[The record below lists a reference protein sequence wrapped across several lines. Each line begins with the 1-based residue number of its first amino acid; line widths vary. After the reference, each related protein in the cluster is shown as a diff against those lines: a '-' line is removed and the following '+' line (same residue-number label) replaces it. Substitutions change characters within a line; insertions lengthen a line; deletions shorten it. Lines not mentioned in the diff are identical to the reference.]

1 MAEPPNPPPGPDGVP
16 PLPGPRSGPR
26 PNARTA
32 VFSDIEMQA
41 IVAQAMPEMKDFG
54 PYQIL
59 DRLGE
64 GGMGVVYKARQK
76 GLGRVVALKVLIP
89 GEHASSAQVDR
100 FVNEA
105 KASAKLNHPNIVPV
119 YDFGVHEGRHYFTMQ
134 FIEGK
139 TLEQMLARDPTTY
152 TRRPQEAVR
161 LLRPI
166 LDALAH
172 AHAAGIIHRDLKP
185 ANIILDSSG
194 APLLMDFGLAKDV
207 VAGSKLT
214 KTGMA
219 VGTPSYMPPEQAT
232 GKQDLIDA
240 RSDGYSI
247 GAILYEMLTAR
258 PPFEGAT
265 LMETMERVVRDD
277 PVRPSRYNPDM
288 PRDLETIIM
297 KCLEK
302 SQAARYP
309 SALLLGQDLD
319 RFLNDEPIQARP
331 AGSIERVV
339 KLVKRHRTP
348 VIAGTIGGAVALAAL
363 AVLIWKL
370 SVWQGETAEEARKQT
385 VAAALDGAQKAL
397 VADHL
402 PDAIRRFEE
411 VLKRDGKN
419 REATLGL
426 QEARSRLESRKHDL
440 LSRGEEAM
448 RKNHWAEA
456 AGCFRAALE
465 LVPGDPEIRR
475 LYEFSSQENTM
486 VLFAANPAGARI
498 VAFPVDGATFEVAGE
513 GTPVSGD
520 RPTTAAVPIKR
531 GRYVLEFS
539 APECASARLP
549 TDLAELELAARG
561 REVRIE
567 LRLPDAA
574 AVPDGMIV
582 IPGGTFI
589 MGGDAMGA
597 DPERV
602 VSLKT
607 FAIDR
612 DEVTVGKYVSFLKA
626 TGHPPPPSWE
636 GGKPPAD
643 WADLPMT
650 EVSFFDAQAYA
661 EWAGKRLPTEEE
673 YEKAARGTD
682 GRPYPWGTVFQAE
695 RVNSESEGATPGDET
710 PGDLSPYGVRSLA
723 GNVCEWTSSVWS
735 ERGRQDLTTR
745 VVRGNSWSHAHVYG
759 SYLLDH
765 VARRQRQKP
774 EEHAVYLGFRCA
786 KDLAE

>member
-1 MAEPPNPPPGPDGVP
+1 MATPPPA
-16 PLPGPRSGPR
+16 PGPAGTPPPPR
-26 PNARTA
+26 PAPRPDNRTA

-41 IVAQAMPEMKDFG
+41 IVAQAMPELQDFG

-105 KASAKLNHPNIVPV
+105 KASAKLSHPNIVPV

-152 TRRPQEAVR
+152 TRRPREAVQ
-161 LLRPI
+161 LLLPI

-172 AHAAGIIHRDLKP
+172 AHSVGIIHRDLKP
-185 ANIILDSSG
+185 ANIILDLGG

-240 RSDGYSI
+240 RSDGYSV
-247 GAILYEMLTAR
+247 GAMLYEMLTGR

-265 LMETMERVVRDD
+265 LMETMEKVVRDD
-277 PVRPSRYNPDM
+277 PIRPSRYNPDL
-288 PRDLETIIM
+288 PRDLETIVM

-302 SQAARYP
+302 SQAARYQ
-309 SALLLGQDLD
+309 SARLLAEDLD
-319 RFLNDEPIQARP
+319 RFVKDEPILARP

-348 VIAGTIGGAVALAAL
+348 VLAGTIGGAVALSAL
-363 AVLIWKL
+363 AILVWKL
-370 SVWQGETAEEARKQT
+370 TAWRGETTAEARKQT
-385 VAAALDGAQKAL
+385 IATTLEGAQKAL
-397 VADHL
+397 AAEHL

-411 VLKRDGKN
+411 VLKIDEKN

-440 LSRGEEAM
+440 LTRGEEAM
-448 RKNHWAEA
+448 RTNRWPEA

-465 LVPGDPEIRR
+465 LSPADPELRR
-475 LYEFSSQENTM
+475 LYEFASQENT
-486 VLFAANPAGARI
+486 VVHLAVTPPDALIDAY
-498 VAFPVDGATFEVAGE
+498 VVDGTTFEVGGEALPLPKEATSSAGHAL
-513 GTPVSGD
+513 
-520 RPTTAAVPIKR
+520 RR
-531 GRYVLEFS
+531 GRYVLAFT
-539 APECASARLP
+539 APDRATVRLP
-549 TDLAELELAARG
+549 IDLAELELVAKG
-561 REVRIE
+561 QGVKISVT
-567 LRLPDAA
+567 LPAAA
-574 AVPDGMIV
+574 AVPQGMCV
-582 IPGGTFI
+582 IASGPFL

-597 DPERV
+597 DPER
-602 VSLKT
+602 SLTLKT

-612 DEVTVGKYVSFLKA
+612 DEVTVSQYAAFLKA
-626 TGHPPPPSWE
+626 TGHPAPTSWPEGKFPPD
-636 GGKPPAD
+636 A
-643 WADLPMT
+643 ADLPVVDVT
-650 EVSFFDAQAYA
+650 WFDAQSFA

-673 YEKAARGTD
+673 FEKAARGTD
-682 GRPYPWGTVFQAE
+682 GRRYPWGEVFGTD
-695 RVNSESEGATPGDET
+695 RVNSESEGAKAAGLTPGDI
-710 PGDLSPYGVRSLA
+710 SPYGVRALA
-723 GNVCEWTSSVWS
+723 GNVCEWTASVWS

-745 VVRGNSWSHAHVYG
+745 VVRGNSWSHAHIFG
-759 SYLLDH
+759 SYQLDH
-765 VARRQRQKP
+765 VAHRQREKP
-774 EEHAVYLGFRCA
+774 DAHAVYLGFRCA